1 MEKKDEI
8 ILAKKLSRKTHF
20 KTVEVEQLLALY
32 NDYSES
38 GVLTKRGF
46 REFVQNI
53 FKITDKLT
61 LDRTFHVFD
70 SAINGFVSREDFVS
84 SMSVFLMGSMEEQT
98 MYCFSVYDLSGDR
111 LISREEMMTLM
122 GDCLRTSGEEEENE
136 GVKVKQTLYIY
147 CQAQY

>member
-32 NDYSES
+32 NEYSES
-38 GVLTKRGF
+38 GVLTKKGF

-70 SAINGFVSREDFVS
+70 SASNGFVSREDFVS

-136 GVKVKQTLYIY
+136 GVKVKQTF
-147 CQAQY
+147 